1 MKQETLVQL
10 LFSAK
15 GRINRQKFLFAVIGW
30 VALIMV
36 MMVISSIF
44 TAMAMNP
51 DASSFWSVM
60 AGLFG
65 IINIVIYIAMMYS
78 SIALQIKRWH
88 DLDRSGWFTLLG
100 FLPIVNL
107 IYAVYVYCV
116 KGTTGDNQFGKDP
129 LA

>member
-1 MKQETLVQL
+1 
-10 LFSAK
+10 
-15 GRINRQKFLFAVIGW
+15 
-30 VALIMV
+30 
-36 MMVISSIF
+36 
-44 TAMAMNP
+44 MAMNP

-60 AGLFG
+60 TGLFG
-65 IINIVIYIAMMYS
+65 IINVVLYIVMMYS

>member
-1 MKQETLVQL
+1 
-10 LFSAK
+10 
-15 GRINRQKFLFAVIGW
+15 
-30 VALIMV
+30 
-36 MMVISSIF
+36 
-44 TAMAMNP
+44 MNP

-60 AGLFG
+60 TGLFG
-65 IINIVIYIAMMYS
+65 IINVVLYIVMMYS

-107 IYAVYVYCV
+107 IYGVYVYCV

>member
-1 MKQETLVQL
+1 MKQDTLAKL

-44 TAMAMNP
+44 TVMAMNP